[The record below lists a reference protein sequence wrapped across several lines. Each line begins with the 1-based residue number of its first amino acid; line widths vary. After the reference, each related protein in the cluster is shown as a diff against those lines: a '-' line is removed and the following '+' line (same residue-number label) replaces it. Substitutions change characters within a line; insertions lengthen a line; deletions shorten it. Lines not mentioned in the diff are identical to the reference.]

1 MPFSQILVF
10 WIPKLIWI
18 CLQNGGGTIRPRGIF
33 EADLSELCALPRGDT
48 GKEESVR
55 PSQALSYITVLYKWK
70 HGTKICGR
78 INWDNWGWSS
88 TLGIEFKTCKLQL
101 STILASFWIQKCPKQ
116 NWDDSKSTWPTSFI
130 WLICFSPKLCPVTLL
145 KFHFIQIL
153 EHCAT

>member
-48 GKEESVR
+48 GKEEAVR

-70 HGTKICGR
+70 HGAKICGR
-78 INWDNWGWSS
+78 INWDNWGWSF
-88 TLGIEFKTCKLQL
+88 TLGIELKTCDNISKLLALEFKNFQDKIE
-101 STILASFWIQKCPKQ
+101 TIPRL
-116 NWDDSKSTWPTSFI
+116 DDQPHSSDWFV
-130 WLICFSPKLCPVTLL
+130 FSRKLLPTLL